1 MSFAFLQGI
10 QELEAIFASEED
22 NTTDYEENLCEEL
35 VSHQTFYLAILGPAV
50 VFTLL
55 LAFTEKRYVKRD
67 CCGGR
72 PGLVYPQDVIGRSNR
87 VSYAAAFGS
96 IAYLCSGVIF
106 EGKYAIEYTGPL
118 YLKVF
123 ILLLSML
130 IYGIGYY
137 PLFLSLAMDS
147 IPGYIIGILYAWTIT
162 GMNFAKT
169 FHCSDLTA
177 LSIGL
182 LVLRGFPEFLCQ
194 IYLCFSLPVRLILR
208 IRRRNI
214 VTSKDVEK
222 EARSCYSGLHV
233 RKLFEKPQPP
243 KPEPETMKA
252 KILALIKSLPARLVY
267 FNIPKFRY
275 SGRVLSVFAVAFI
288 ILYQVTVELFTA
300 AYTLFDFGELFLG
313 VAIVQIGEDPTP
325 DEPEAISAAREKIL
339 YLLFYILTALRG
351 CFLTSLVVG
360 FLLGCVLI
368 LHSLCTYRMF
378 LLDSYKGN
386 TDCLIPKEDSSNGSK
401 LVGFMRYAG
410 YQVAYIGWGYF
421 VQTIVLFVISM
432 VIATVVIMFQFGIGG
447 WIIDKIHAV
456 WPVLLTSLAVNI
468 IQLLMAR
475 CVFLQKRGEFL
486 ALNNRRL
493 FFIVVYFMFFYN
505 IFLGLVSCLLRIL
518 KAILVGAFFL
528 PRLDHSTLPRRFQ
541 WFDPGF
547 AAYCGFMYVESAHTN
562 PCAITF
568 IKMLKIETLTTKEL
582 AAGETITRH
591 GRRKNVPSKA
601 SKYIALTE
609 KGGATDEEKL
619 IAQRKSRQA
628 LFRWQTAY
636 TLIRNPELMV
646 RRKFDMMKSLELLGK
661 LNNPMEKSVTPPEVS
676 IIHITK
682 KSSEDMV

>member
-1 MSFAFLQGI
+1 MSLGFLEGFG
-10 QELEAIFASEED
+10 ELERIFEEGNTSSEDDEPS
-22 NTTDYEENLCEEL
+22 CEEL
-35 VSHQTFYLAILGPAV
+35 VSHQTYYLVLLGPAV
-50 VFTLL
+50 IFTIL

-106 EGKYAIEYTGPL
+106 EGKYAIDYTGPL

-130 IYGIGYY
+130 IYGVGYY
-137 PLFLSLAMDS
+137 PLFLSLALDS

-169 FHCSDLTA
+169 FHCEG
-177 LSIGL
+177 LSSLDIGL
-182 LVLRGFPEFLCQ
+182 LVIRGFPEFLCQ

-214 VTSKDVEK
+214 VTSGDVEE

-233 RKLFEKPQPP
+233 RKLFEKPIPP
-243 KPEPETMKA
+243 KPEPVTISG
-252 KILALIKSLPARLVY
+252 KIMALIKSLPARLLY

-288 ILYQVTVELFTA
+288 ILYQITVELIVTA
-300 AYTLFDFGELFLG
+300 VSIFELVDVYLG
-313 VAIVQIGEDPTP
+313 FAVSQIGTEPVPGEDEVVATSR
-325 DEPEAISAAREKIL
+325 DIMF
-339 YLLFYILTALRG
+339 LLFYISNALKG
-351 CFLTSLVVG
+351 CFITSVVFG
-360 FLLGCVLI
+360 FVLGCVLI
-368 LHSLCTYRMF
+368 FHSLCTYRMF

-386 TDCLIPKEDSSNGSK
+386 HQFLIPKEDSSNAGK

-410 YQVAYIGWGYF
+410 YQVAYIGWGFF
-421 VQTIVLFVISM
+421 VQTIVLFVVSM
-432 VIATVVIMFQFGIGG
+432 VIATVIIMFQFGIGG
-447 WIIDKIHAV
+447 WLIDKLHAV
-456 WPVLLTSLAVNI
+456 WPVLLTSLGVNV

-475 CVFLQKRGEFL
+475 FAFLQKQGEFM

-562 PCAITF
+562 PCAVTF

-591 GRRKNVPSKA
+591 GRKRTKSSPA
-601 SKYIALTE
+601 SKYIPLTANVPGE
-609 KGGATDEEKL
+609 NVNNM

-628 LFRWQTAY
+628 LFRWQVAY

-661 LNNPMEKSVTPPEVS
+661 LNNPIEKMEKTPEAIV
-676 IIHITK
+676 
-682 KSSEDMV
+682 

>member
-1 MSFAFLQGI
+1 MSLSFLSGI
-10 QELEAIFASEED
+10 GELGRI
-22 NTTDYEENLCEEL
+22 YEETNSTESSDSSSCEEL
-35 VSHQTFYLAILGPAV
+35 VDHQTYYLAVLGPAV

-55 LAFTEKRYVKRD
+55 LSFTEKRRFKKTD

-96 IAYLCSGVIF
+96 IAYLCSGVVF
-106 EGKYAIEYTGPL
+106 EGRYAIDYSGPL

-137 PLFLSLAMDS
+137 PLFLSLALDS

-169 FHCSDLTA
+169 FHCPLLTS
-177 LSIGL
+177 LEIGL
-182 LVLRGFPEFLCQ
+182 LVIRGFPEFVCQ
-194 IYLCFSLPVRLILR
+194 VYLCFSLPVRLVLR

-214 VTSKDVEK
+214 VTSRDVQE
-222 EARSCYSGLHV
+222 EARTCYSGLHV
-233 RKLFEKPQPP
+233 RKLFEKPKPP
-243 KPEPETMKA
+243 KPEPVTIRE
-252 KILALIKSLPARLVY
+252 KIIVLIKSLPAKLLY

-275 SGRVLSVFAVAFI
+275 SGRVLSVFAIAFI
-288 ILYQVTVELFTA
+288 IMYQVTVELIVA
-300 AYTLFDFGELFLG
+300 AVSLFSWVEVFLSIALVEVG
-313 VAIVQIGEDPTP
+313 LDEVPGED
-325 DEPEAISAAREKIL
+325 EAITSMREIL
-339 YLLFYILTALRG
+339 MLLFYISSAVKG
-351 CFLTSLVVG
+351 CFLTAVVCG
-360 FLLGCVLI
+360 FVLGCVLI

-386 TDCLIPKEDSSNGSK
+386 HQFLIPKEDSSNASK

-421 VQTIVLFVISM
+421 VQIIVLFVVSI
-432 VIATVVIMFQFGIGG
+432 VIASVVIMFQFGIGG

-456 WPVLLTSLAVNI
+456 WPVLLTTLVVNI
-468 IQLLMAR
+468 MQLLMAR

-493 FFIVVYFMFFYN
+493 FFVVVYFMFFYN

-518 KAILVGAFFL
+518 KAIAIGAFFL

-547 AAYCGFMYVESAHTN
+547 AAYCGFMYVESEHTN
-562 PCAITF
+562 PVAITF
-568 IKMLKIETLTTKEL
+568 IKMLKIETLKTKEL
-582 AAGETITRH
+582 AAGTTITRT
-591 GRRKNVPSKA
+591 GRKRVE
-601 SKYIALTE
+601 SKYIHLTE
-609 KGGATDEEKL
+609 RNGESIDNL
-619 IAQRKSRQA
+619 DAQRKSRQA

-646 RRKFDMMKSLELLGK
+646 RRKFDMMRSLELLGK
-661 LNNPMEKSVTPPEVS
+661 LNEP
-676 IIHITK
+676 IK
-682 KSSEDMV
+682 KADKEAEAMV